1 VAGTSILDGNRY
13 GFLTS
18 IHTRML
24 WYRKDL
30 IPEPPETWDELV
42 VIAQGLTDIDRNFW
56 GYTWYAGRH
65 FNAVELTYCNP
76 IWEQGGKIS
85 SEDGRA
91 AWDNEYVANTVQMHR
106 DFLYKYRISPT
117 SVLAGGVTSSGG
129 DIWTMFVG
137 NQSAMMINGAWILG
151 DASDGAGKPLWDAGK
166 IGVAP
171 IPSFPGKKP
180 QHFANGW
187 AIGIPT
193 GAKHPDQAWEFIKY
207 FESPGPQLKH
217 SLVEGG
223 MPTRMSAWDDPA
235 LSDPTRQFFLENIKE
250 YGRPMDPLV
259 FYDEALNSLAITFQE
274 LLLEPQQDI
283 ISTLE
288 KSANE
293 FNNKYY

>member
-1 VAGTSILDGNRY
+1 
-13 GFLTS
+13 
-18 IHTRML
+18 
-24 WYRKDL
+24 
-30 IPEPPETWDELV
+30 
-42 VIAQGLTDIDRNFW
+42 
-56 GYTWYAGRH
+56 
-65 FNAVELTYCNP
+65 
-76 IWEQGGKIS
+76 
-85 SEDGRA
+85 
-91 AWDNEYVANTVQMHR
+91 MHR

-180 QHFANGW
+180 QHF
-187 AIGIPT
+187 
-193 GAKHPDQAWEFIKY
+193 
-207 FESPGPQLKH
+207 GPQLKQ